1 MNTIAWSPNLT
12 DGRAQQGGAAL
23 VSKEDL
29 FRTADVL
36 SIHLV
41 LSDRTRGIVGE
52 HELSLMKPTAY
63 LINTSRGPLVSEE
76 ALVAALQ
83 AGRIAGAGLDVFDP
97 EPLPPSHPL
106 CSMDNV
112 VLTPHLGYVTEG
124 TYASFFTQIVED
136 INAYLEG
143 RPIRVIA
150 G

>member
-1 MNTIAWSPNLT
+1 
-12 DGRAQQGGAAL
+12 
-23 VSKEDL
+23 
-29 FRTADVL
+29 
-36 SIHLV
+36 
-41 LSDRTRGIVGE
+41 
-52 HELSLMKPTAY
+52 MKPTAY

-83 AGRIAGAGLDVFDP
+83 AGRMAGAGLDVFDP

-136 INAYLEG
+136 ISAYLEG
-143 RPIRVIA
+143 APIRVIA